1 MGNKDAK
8 GEQVDFSSTTGWYL
22 TEFENLLEGEEGE
35 EREEE
40 DEEEEEEEQDLIG
53 YEKIKFL
60 NSIFPSRILFLES
73 SSSPFKFSFSDSFSS
88 RKKNV
93 LCAAKEEFSQVTV
106 IKDERCISNW

>member
-1 MGNKDAK
+1 M
-8 GEQVDFSSTTGWYL
+8 

-40 DEEEEEEEQDLIG
+40 DEEEGEYDMIG

-73 SSSPFKFSFSDSFSS
+73 SSSPLKFSFSDSFSS